1 MPFYMREDIEDVDVP
16 ADGAQLVSIWVSKPT
31 VHSKVGI
38 TMESD
43 ADKAPTIV
51 IETSPG
57 GPAAVAGLRKGD
69 HIIRING
76 VKVSA
81 ARLERCHSEMHS
93 ADDRLFGSRFNTG
106 DFKAARKSMVHA
118 IVYVY

>member
-1 MPFYMREDIEDVDVP
+1 MTRRVSQSGTPRSADAVQPCDLDSPTFIMPFYMREDIEDVDVP

-81 ARLERCHSEMHS
+81 ARLERMP
-93 ADDRLFGSRFNTG
+93 
-106 DFKAARKSMVHA
+106 
-118 IVYVY
+118 

>member
-1 MPFYMREDIEDVDVP
+1 MTRRVSQSGTPDPPTPSNRVTFDSPTFIMPFYMREDIEDVDVP

-81 ARLERCHSEMHS
+81 ARLER
-93 ADDRLFGSRFNTG
+93 
-106 DFKAARKSMVHA
+106 VP
-118 IVYVY
+118 

>member
-51 IETSPG
+51 IETSR
-57 GPAAVAGLRKGD
+57 AGRPQWQGLG
-69 HIIRING
+69 
-76 VKVSA
+76 
-81 ARLERCHSEMHS
+81 
-93 ADDRLFGSRFNTG
+93 
-106 DFKAARKSMVHA
+106 KATT
-118 IVYVY
+118 